1 MLAIP
6 TLATH
11 WALGHI
17 DWAVAGAFALGA
29 VPSSFATSRLAQN
42 VAGPRLRHAFG
53 WFLIGSGI
61 AFVLYRIVGA

>member
-1 MLAIP
+1 MAIP

-11 WALGHI
+11 WALGLI

-29 VPSSFATSRLAQN
+29 VPSSFAGSRLAQH
-42 VAGPRLRHAFG
+42 VAGSRLRHAFG

-61 AFVLYRIVGA
+61 AFVLYRILGA